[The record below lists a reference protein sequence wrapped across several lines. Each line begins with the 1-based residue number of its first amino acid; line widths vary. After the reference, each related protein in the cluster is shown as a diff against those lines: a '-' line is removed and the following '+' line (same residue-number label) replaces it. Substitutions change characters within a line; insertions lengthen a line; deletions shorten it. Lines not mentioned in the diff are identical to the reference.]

1 MSRTTPESGLEIDWQ
16 PIHRRLEQA
25 NAAAEE
31 ATHPSPEH
39 ARTILDERA
48 RRLARPAE
56 EPRAAETLLDLL
68 GFIMA
73 GESYAIE
80 TSFVREVLRL
90 SHFTPLPGVPD
101 FVVGVTNLRGEILPV
116 FDLRIFLGLPPKG
129 LSDRSRVIVCG
140 DAKNGLG
147 ILADAVA
154 DVLQLSVSEF
164 LDEPVI
170 LGTRAGDCVKGVTR
184 SSLIV
189 LDGAALLRDRRL
201 YIDQTNEPTQR
212 LGKRDE

>member
-1 MSRTTPESGLEIDWQ
+1 MSRGTEQSGLEIDWQ

-31 ATHPSPEH
+31 ATRSSPEH
-39 ARTILDERA
+39 ARAILDERA

-56 EPRAAETLLDLL
+56 EPGAAETLLDLL
-68 GFIMA
+68 GFTMA

-90 SHFTPLPGVPD
+90 SHFTALPGVPD

-116 FDLRIFLGLPPKG
+116 FDLRVFFGLPPKG

-140 DAKNGLG
+140 DATNGLG

-154 DVLQLSVSEF
+154 EVMQLSVAEF
-164 LDEPVI
+164 LDEPAI
-170 LGTRAGDCVKGVTR
+170 LGSRAGDCIKGVTR

-189 LDGAALLRDRRL
+189 LDGAALLKDRRL
-201 YIDQTNEPTQR
+201 YNDQTNEPTQR
-212 LGKRDE
+212 LRERGG